1 MSIETRRVMTQAGAA
16 IYTPLLEVARS
27 VLDREN
33 SIGAFYRS
41 AVWDAAAFI
50 YTETCKMSSPAAV
63 EALIRLGAMDAFE
76 DFLCTNLSTWEALWL
91 CDLPDETKGE
101 GWLLD
106 IADRLD
112 ERVSC
117 VQPSPDRRSTL
128 LQTRKH
134 LFEHVLAACPL
145 EAFETAHM
153 LCGGQAAPFP
163 AAYAAV
169 GKLVDE
175 ALESLPHA
183 SPSSIIFAIRAICRS
198 LDRGNRGK

>member
-1 MSIETRRVMTQAGAA
+1 MTQAGAA

-91 CDLPDETKGE
+91 CDLPDETK
-101 GWLLD
+101 
-106 IADRLD
+106 
-112 ERVSC
+112 
-117 VQPSPDRRSTL
+117 
-128 LQTRKH
+128 
-134 LFEHVLAACPL
+134 
-145 EAFETAHM
+145 
-153 LCGGQAAPFP
+153 
-163 AAYAAV
+163 
-169 GKLVDE
+169 
-175 ALESLPHA
+175 
-183 SPSSIIFAIRAICRS
+183 PSSIIFAIRAICRS